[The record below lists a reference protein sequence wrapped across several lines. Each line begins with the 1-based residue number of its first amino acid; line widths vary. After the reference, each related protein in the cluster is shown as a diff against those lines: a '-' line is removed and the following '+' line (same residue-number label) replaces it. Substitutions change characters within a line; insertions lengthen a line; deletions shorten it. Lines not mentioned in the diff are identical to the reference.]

1 MNKLIETKEPFV
13 WTLLE
18 RYNPFGLSVIRN
30 GRAYSMYFGD
40 QTEAYLYVITKT
52 RNFAPR
58 GYIELPLLL
67 MQFYPHITFQTSEKI
82 LNKMKLWEI
91 SKIMLIENW
100 GSRDAKYFFS
110 QLCSALCAIA
120 ETSYNS
126 ANLDAAWDL
135 FMQRLEYEKAKI
147 ELEKEKSFKCIN
159 ENGNQVSV

>member
-18 RYNPFGLSVIRN
+18 RYNPFGLSMIQFN
-30 GRAYSMYFGD
+30 RAYSMVFGD
-40 QTEAYLYVITKT
+40 QTEAYLYVMTKT
-52 RNFAPR
+52 RTFAPR
-58 GYIELPLLL
+58 GYIEMPLLM
-67 MQFYPHITFQTSEKI
+67 MQFYPHISFQTSEKLLETI
-82 LNKMKLWEI
+82 KTWEL
-91 SKIMLIENW
+91 SDIMLIENW
-100 GSRDAKYFFS
+100 GSKQAKYFFT

-159 ENGNQVSV
+159 ENGNQV